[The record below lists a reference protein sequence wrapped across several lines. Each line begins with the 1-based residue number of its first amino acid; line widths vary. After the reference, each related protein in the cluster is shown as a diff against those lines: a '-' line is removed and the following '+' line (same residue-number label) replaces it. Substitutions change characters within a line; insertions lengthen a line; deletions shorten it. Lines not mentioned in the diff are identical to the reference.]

1 MLFDHHANHLASR
14 PAIRRARRPGERGYV
29 MVMFALL
36 LVPLLLMA
44 GLAVDVGHWYS
55 RTSDMRRAADAAA
68 LAGVVWLPDEA
79 AARTAALAAA
89 ARNGFVPS
97 SRISIT
103 VSASTQSER
112 RLKVTIRDR
121 EVGSFFY
128 TSLGGNNLDLSR
140 TSFAEYVLAV
150 PMGSPRNFFGTGTL
164 LERYTATG
172 ITPEYLYQSVN
183 PYCTDKVNGD
193 RYQSGYDG
201 DTCAGT
207 LNSEYRTSGYSMYIE
222 APEGRSAPIDVKL
235 YDARYSTSAV
245 TWQVRG
251 ADDCVTDYVYAN
263 PGWTTGSGT
272 ASKTINAP
280 VRYQTRNSSTSNTW
294 SSTTTLTSGSFTR
307 NDENLMRWQ
316 YPNVVNWVPSATTWT
331 TSTSGSNITI
341 NGPAQYQTRTSAT
354 GSYSTTTVTLNAG
367 ESFTRARNLMRYR
380 LGSYEQ
386 ATTCTPTYTT
396 VTDPVIDEFRQSGND
411 NYTYTLYAADN
422 TPLNDEDNPQICQ
435 QTFTASTAPDGTEF
449 LGSRRWN
456 TLCTISTTQPS
467 GRYILKVTNQGSAS
481 NPENDG
487 SNQWGLVAKYQT
499 GVGDGL
505 CDGRTDAMCPRVYG
519 KDAISVRAA
528 STASVASFYLAE
540 IEPEHAGKK
549 LKLEL
554 FDPGEGGNNIQIM
567 KPSGT
572 NGNTWTPATFSWKA
586 NTSPVSTGTN
596 VTTLDVTASKFNG
609 KLVEIT
615 IDLAGYAPPSNNDWW
630 QIKYA
635 FTTGATVTDRTT
647 WSARIIGDP
656 VHLVEEF

>member
-1 MLFDHHANHLASR
+1 VLFDHHANQPTR

-103 VSASTQSER
+103 VSSSTQSER

-128 TSLGGNNLDLSR
+128 TSLGGDSLDLSR

-164 LERYTATG
+164 LASYTATG

-183 PYCTDKVNGD
+183 PYCTDKENGD

-201 DTCAGT
+201 DTCTGT
-207 LNSEYRTSGYSMYIE
+207 VNSEYRTSGYSMYIE

-235 YDARYSTSAV
+235 YDARYSEAAV

-251 ADDCVTDYVYAN
+251 ADSCASEYVYSS

-272 ASKTINAP
+272 ATKTIYAP
-280 VRYQTRNSSTSNTW
+280 VRYQTRNSTTGGW
-294 SSTTTLTSGSFTR
+294 SGTTTLATGSFTR

-316 YPNVVNWVPSATTWT
+316 YPNVVDWVPGATTWT
-331 TSTSGSNITI
+331 TSTSSTSITI
-341 NGPAQYQTRTSAT
+341 SGPAQYQMRST
-354 GSYSTTTVTLNAG
+354 GSGSYGTTTYTLNAG
-367 ESFTRARNLMRYR
+367 ETLSRARNLMRYR

-396 VTDPVIDEFRQSGND
+396 VTDPVIDDFRQSGND

-435 QTFTASTAPDGTEF
+435 QTFTATTPHDGTEY

-456 TLCTISTTQPS
+456 TLCSISTTQPS
-467 GRYILKVTNQGSAS
+467 GRYILKVTNQGAAS

-487 SNQWGLVAKYQT
+487 SNQWGLVAKYNT
-499 GVGDGL
+499 SGDGL

-528 STASVASFYLAE
+528 ATTTVASFYLAE
-540 IEPEHAGKK
+540 IEAEHAGKK

-586 NTSPVSTGTN
+586 NTEPASSGTN
-596 VTTLDVTASKFNG
+596 VTTLDVTGNRFNG

-615 IDLAGYAPPSNNDWW
+615 IDLAGYAPPTNNDWW
-630 QIKYA
+630 QIKYS
-635 FTTGATVTDRTT
+635 FSGAVTDRTT